1 MKPVIIIKRIN
12 NKYILSDQEFKYI
25 VDHLNKPLPLATLW
39 WGDDGELEHLAIY
52 GDKGLITLFDNN
64 DIEGEF
70 LDGIEF
76 RLG

>member
-1 MKPVIIIKRIN
+1 MTPTIIIKRIN
-12 NKYILSDQEFKYI
+12 NKYILSDEEFKYI
-25 VDHLNKPLPLATLW
+25 VDHLNKPLPLADLW
-39 WGDDGELEHLAIY
+39 WNDEGKLVHLCIHR
-52 GDKGLITLFDNN
+52 DKGLITLFDNN